1 MNKNAK
7 MKREERLKVIEEI
20 ISGRNISSQEQLL
33 HIMEGLG
40 IKCTQAT
47 LSRDLRRI
55 GVGRF
60 SDGDGTPYYRV
71 ARGGQVADEGAAGIY
86 NRAITSLVWARE
98 LLIVK
103 TSPGFAAG
111 VASTI
116 DSAGKGCIAGTVAG
130 DDTIIVVPGDGFSRG
145 EVMTYLGEVFPG
157 IDELRLG

>member
-1 MNKNAK
+1 
-7 MKREERLKVIEEI
+7 MKKDERLKVIEEI
-20 ISGRNISSQEQLL
+20 ISGQTISSQEQLL

-71 ARGGQVADEGAAGIY
+71 ARGGQVSDESAAGIY
-86 NRAITSLVWARE
+86 HRAILSLVWARE

-111 VASTI
+111 VALTI
-116 DSAGKGCIAGTVAG
+116 DNAGKRCIAGTLAG
-130 DDTIIVVPGDGFSRG
+130 DDTIIVIPEDGFSRG
-145 EVMTYLGEVFPG
+145 EVMTCLGEIFPG
-157 IDELRLG
+157 IDELRRN